1 MVVVGDVGSGSGGE
15 KTVEMLWWYCWGI
28 GGGGCSKRKNL
39 RKSELTELLR
49 KGIFFEITRNGYDI
63 IYVIT

>member
-1 MVVVGDVGSGSGGE
+1 MVVVGDVGSGSGEE
-15 KTVEMLWWYCWGI
+15 KTVEMLWWYCCGI